1 MPISLVNNVNGQKYF
16 VLMRGWIYEHEHFSA
31 VFEPQL
37 MVYTMKLLV
46 DKHFMNYRKSSLH
59 RMIVSLKAFH
69 IFHFLYCKDWWM
81 YRNTT
86 FVALY
91 NRTVNPYD
99 IMKISILFCFESCIQ
114 NKLMNDIVQ
123 SSM

>member
-46 DKHFMNYRKSSLH
+46 DKHFKNYQKRSLH
-59 RMIVSLKAFH
+59 RMIVSPKEFH
-69 IFHFLYCKDWWM
+69 IFHFYI
-81 YRNTT
+81 
-86 FVALY
+86 V
-91 NRTVNPYD
+91 
-99 IMKISILFCFESCIQ
+99 KISGCIEIQ
-114 NKLMNDIVQ
+114 H
-123 SSM
+123 